1 MNDKDNTRKDVKEF
15 HDGEYLVVDMDGE
28 NTEDSL
34 HYFQR
39 RERVR
44 VLVCACSCFTN
55 AITPLDY

>member
-1 MNDKDNTRKDVKEF
+1 MKEF
-15 HDGEYLVVDMDGE
+15 HDVEHLVVDMDGD

-39 RERVR
+39 RKSVC

>member
-15 HDGEYLVVDMDGE
+15 HDGENLVVDMGGE
-28 NTEDSL
+28 NTKDSL
-34 HYFQR
+34 QYFQR
-39 RERVR
+39 RKSVC